1 MSEIFIENFQIIEE
15 WIIELE
21 NHHFGPLNEIIEL
34 KQCQWMALKQPPES
48 LAGNLMI

>member
-21 NHHFGPLNEIIEL
+21 NHILHRWM
-34 KQCQWMALKQPPES
+34 KQY
-48 LAGNLMI
+48 I